1 VNSVG
6 IDLHRSRSHVAVID
20 EDGEL
25 SLSRRIANEPDVFLE
40 LLGGLSG
47 ETRIAVEATYGWE
60 WLAELL
66 EDAGYELHLA
76 HPLRTKA
83 IASARVKTDAVD
95 ARTLA
100 HLLRADLLPEAYVAP
115 RELRDLRDL
124 RDLLRQRVVLTQMR
138 TALKN
143 RVHALIARQGIG
155 HGHTDLFGRAGHATL
170 DRMPLRPEPRRRLEV
185 LLRLIADFD
194 REIDALA
201 KEIDRLAK
209 HDPRI
214 EVLTQIRGIGRY
226 IAMLII
232 AEVGEVERFPSARH
246 LCAWAGL
253 TTTVRSSDGKA
264 RLGHISRLGS
274 STLRWA
280 LVEAAQHTQRGGGPL
295 RESFERIAKR
305 RGRQVAKV
313 AVARKMLT
321 LCWARRRLAARRAPR
336 QSRRDPSTLTRLS
349 TGGGRH
355 TAAAETAPSA
365 QKRSSRPGLE
375 VTLAPDEQDAPRV
388 RRRDSRKSRGA
399 LAEAGAV
406 LGEAA
411 DADAEERGTDQNDAD
426 SRRSAAGVP
435 GQV

>member
-1 VNSVG
+1 MNSVG

-25 SLSRRIANEPDVFLE
+25 SLSRRIANDPDVLLE

-47 ETRIAVEATYGWE
+47 ETQIALEATYVWE

-66 EDAGYELHLA
+66 EDAGHELHLA

-100 HLLRADLLPEAYVAP
+100 QLLRADLLPEAYVAP
-115 RELRDLRDL
+115 RELRAL

-143 RVHALIARQGIG
+143 RVHALIARQGIARQQA
-155 HGHTDLFGRAGHATL
+155 DLFRSAGKAVL
-170 DRMPLRPEPRRRLEV
+170 DELPLRPEPRRRLEL
-185 LLRLIADFD
+185 LLRLITDFD

-209 HDPRI
+209 HDPRV

-226 IAMLII
+226 IAMLVI

-253 TTTVRSSDGKA
+253 TPTVRSSSGKA

-280 LVEAAQHTQRGGGPL
+280 LVEAAQHP
-295 RESFERIAKR
+295 A
-305 RGRQVAKV
+305 
-313 AVARKMLT
+313 
-321 LCWARRRLAARRAPR
+321 W
-336 QSRRDPSTLTRLS
+336 
-349 TGGGRH
+349 
-355 TAAAETAPSA
+355 
-365 QKRSSRPGLE
+365 
-375 VTLAPDEQDAPRV
+375 
-388 RRRDSRKSRGA
+388 
-399 LAEAGAV
+399 
-406 LGEAA
+406 
-411 DADAEERGTDQNDAD
+411 
-426 SRRSAAGVP
+426 RRSAAREL
-435 GQV
+435 